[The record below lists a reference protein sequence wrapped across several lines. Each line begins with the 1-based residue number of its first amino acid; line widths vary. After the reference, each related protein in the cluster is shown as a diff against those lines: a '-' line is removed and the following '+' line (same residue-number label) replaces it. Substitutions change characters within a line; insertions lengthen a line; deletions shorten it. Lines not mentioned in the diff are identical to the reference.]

1 MSAEARELFAAFI
14 PDGDVGRYARELPSR
29 LRADFVAA
37 MQLLRNRAFQ
47 DLLVNYPR
55 PKPTF
60 IRATEYQDLVSSVPI
75 IRDGAGHEHTASDY
89 IEAFARFVSENPA
102 QIGAIRIL
110 LSRPREWSAEALTE
124 LRQKLGADEH
134 HFSEPDLRRAHEVH
148 YRKALVDIIS
158 MVKHAAD
165 AQQPLLTAAERIE
178 RAFATV
184 MSGKRFTAE
193 QQAWLGRIREHLRE
207 NLSIEREDFDTMPI
221 FTRQGGWTVA
231 KRLFG
236 PPLEDLLRQ
245 LNEAIAA

>member
-1 MSAEARELFAAFI
+1 MFPDPYTARI
-14 PDGDVGRYARELPSR
+14 IDG
-29 LRADFVAA
+29 
-37 MQLLRNRAFQ
+37 
-47 DLLVNYPR
+47 
-55 PKPTF
+55 
-60 IRATEYQDLVSSVPI
+60 
-75 IRDGAGHEHTASDY
+75 IRDGAGHEHTAADY

-102 QIGAIRIL
+102 QIEAIRIL
-110 LSRPREWSAEALTE
+110 LSRPREWTAEALTE

-134 HFSEPDLRRAHEVH
+134 HFSEADLRRAHEVH

-184 MSGKRFTAE
+184 TAGKTFTAE
-193 QQAWLGRIREHLRE
+193 QQAWLDRIREHLRE